1 MRLLLL
7 RLLLYAIVG
16 GKYCP
21 TVLSSNKELVL
32 GVLVGLALCS
42 FAGLRL
48 EGLMVPACDKILDHQ
63 GTNAATITPNRWIPA
78 SCKGYR
84 RGGGQV
90 DTTRDSDWCNDQINP
105 GNFCIDK
112 LQLDEMPMSCCDQ
125 ADTEECRRFDAGR
138 GDNNWTFQDIL
149 NRCGAGRQFN

>member
-1 MRLLLL
+1 MLLLRLLLL

-48 EGLMVPACDKILDHQ
+48 EGLRVSRECCRNGRRDLSDGSGEGHVVWNSGFTLGPSTALGGCMEFGSQRDPGQDGSENRGVQ
-63 GTNAATITPNRWIPA
+63 GL
-78 SCKGYR
+78 G
-84 RGGGQV
+84 
-90 DTTRDSDWCNDQINP
+90 
-105 GNFCIDK
+105 
-112 LQLDEMPMSCCDQ
+112 
-125 ADTEECRRFDAGR
+125 
-138 GDNNWTFQDIL
+138 
-149 NRCGAGRQFN
+149 